1 MQRHSYCCDNSH
13 THNSK
18 FDGRSLHHQLPT
30 TDNDK
35 HVMMPGHTFHDSLRR
50 SRRRTAA
57 GWETTRVIR
66 MGMLNC
72 QFAIVV
78 FIFQKKA
85 PPGLRIK
92 KADLRCLGAGF

>member
-13 THNSK
+13 THKSK

-35 HVMMPGHTFHDSLRR
+35 HVMMPGHTCHDSLRR

-66 MGMLNC
+66 MGMFNC

-78 FIFQKKA
+78 FFKKKRR
-85 PPGLRIK
+85 PDFESR
-92 KADLRCLGAGF
+92 RRTSGA